1 MNVHNSF
8 YRKLKKE
15 VKKVMSMPKFMQSL
29 SKETYDKLLE
39 IARKKGIKIQELIR
53 VIVIPEWFEQKE
65 KKE

>member
-1 MNVHNSF
+1 
-8 YRKLKKE
+8 
-15 VKKVMSMPKFMQSL
+15 MPKFMQSL
-29 SKETYDKLLE
+29 GQETYDKLIE

>member
-1 MNVHNSF
+1 
-8 YRKLKKE
+8 
-15 VKKVMSMPKFMQSL
+15 MSMPKFMQSL

-39 IARKKGIKIQELIR
+39 IAEAKGIKIQELIR